1 MIYLPVIKSYGF
13 NAYRRFVHSGS
24 LVPISQYQASEL
36 MRKSSLS
43 FEQQKKL
50 FSKINTLPYALHA
63 ISGGN
68 VDPSIA
74 KAVTDKVVC
83 TQFVLNI
90 FQQYGTVMPY
100 DIQKALIDAFAKS
113 NESEADKSNHAF
125 QLTKL
130 VSTPELLQK
139 LTPYIKIDQKSVN
152 ELSSHE
158 AAYFFKQYEGDIATP
173 VQVDLLQ
180 KINNAEHYA
189 IALGSGLL
197 NPDLAE
203 KVSSRILNAIYIPI
217 ALDSDAV
224 FSDAVWTNLIKAFN
238 VTSSIKDKVSCVQA
252 IKSNVNLSP
261 KFKNA
266 ILEDLSNSF
275 SSALSGSSNSYSDK
289 NIELLADTLL
299 ANEDCTQEIRSLA
312 HEYKDNKAAIE
323 AEMNM
328 LVSNADP
335 ARVFAASFAFDKGP
349 GVEAGDSV
357 VGSANDNAV
366 ASEIVYVKPKSI
378 DELLDQFSRQK
389 IDADVFVEFG
399 IEMLSDKLEQLK
411 VNATSI
417 HFHFSTLVSL
427 AKALGE
433 NLENPKELANLLQS
447 THVGKLIESQVNA
460 SVLDMFQFDGLA
472 R

>member
-1 MIYLPVIKSYGF
+1 
-13 NAYRRFVHSGS
+13 
-24 LVPISQYQASEL
+24 
-36 MRKSSLS
+36 
-43 FEQQKKL
+43 
-50 FSKINTLPYALHA
+50 
-63 ISGGN
+63 
-68 VDPSIA
+68 
-74 KAVTDKVVC
+74 
-83 TQFVLNI
+83 
-90 FQQYGTVMPY
+90 
-100 DIQKALIDAFAKS
+100 
-113 NESEADKSNHAF
+113 
-125 QLTKL
+125 
-130 VSTPELLQK
+130 
-139 LTPYIKIDQKSVN
+139 
-152 ELSSHE
+152 
-158 AAYFFKQYEGDIATP
+158 
-173 VQVDLLQ
+173 
-180 KINNAEHYA
+180 
-189 IALGSGLL
+189 
-197 NPDLAE
+197 
-203 KVSSRILNAIYIPI
+203 
-217 ALDSDAV
+217 
-224 FSDAVWTNLIKAFN
+224 
-238 VTSSIKDKVSCVQA
+238 
-252 IKSNVNLSP
+252 
-261 KFKNA
+261 
-266 ILEDLSNSF
+266 
-275 SSALSGSSNSYSDK
+275 
-289 NIELLADTLL
+289 LLADTLL